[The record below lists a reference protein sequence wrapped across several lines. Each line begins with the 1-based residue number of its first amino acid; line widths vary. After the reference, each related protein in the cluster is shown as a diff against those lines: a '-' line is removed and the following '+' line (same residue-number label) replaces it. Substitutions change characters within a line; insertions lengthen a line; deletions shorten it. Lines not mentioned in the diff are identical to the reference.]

1 MSIQRDYLHEKE
13 VLKQLEKFD
22 TPSITNVVATY
33 PADSANCLGLYHP
46 WNGKW
51 YSDQSL
57 RCMYPELGRRAG
69 YAVTCVFGMPDPNYK
84 RLGLGDL
91 LKAIDAAPKPV
102 VVVIKQNMPDEIKNR
117 NGLVGGN
124 MMTAFKSLGA
134 VGVISDGPS
143 RDLDE
148 IRPMEMQY
156 MLTGV
161 AAGHGDFS
169 LEAVNVPVEI
179 CGMEVAAG
187 DIVHM
192 DENGAMKFPPEYL
205 DGILERCGRLQQI
218 ESKRQKLM
226 SETGDLSEIIKIL
239 TGLYD

>member
-1 MSIQRDYLHEKE
+1 
-13 VLKQLEKFD
+13 
-22 TPSITNVVATY
+22 
-33 PADSANCLGLYHP
+33 
-46 WNGKW
+46 
-51 YSDQSL
+51 
-57 RCMYPELGRRAG
+57 
-69 YAVTCVFGMPDPNYK
+69 MPDPNYK